1 MKLLILCYDL
11 KIRLNVVNITTMIA
25 DTRAEHGLED
35 LRVTNVHDVVTSAL

>member
-25 DTRAEHGLED
+25 DTRVGHGLED